1 MTPLSVAAE
10 GRRHWSLAAQL
21 RLDLAVALVLVLVL
35 GVCGAAWRVA
45 LDYRDAIEVAY
56 GTELRTTVQ
65 LAEAESALWQL
76 RYALPRFM
84 LGSPAEQQSI
94 IAEQAQWYAIV
105 EDRLDAY
112 GRTARDLEERRALTG
127 LRSAYQRYKQAR
139 PKFFALWAAGEKE
152 QAIAWAA
159 LTTARF
165 GAETVQAF
173 ATQIAL
179 QRSLAEREQTE
190 VEQKKVRVALG
201 LVTAIT
207 AALLGML
214 LVGYTHSVRMLR
226 PIIALRTQA
235 RQLVREQFGESLGG
249 SASNEVAALE
259 ESFQM
264 MSDRLVAHTESLR
277 RSRERLDFLLRA
289 TPAIIYSVRPD
300 GDRAV
305 KFISANVHAILGYEP
320 EEFLRAP
327 GFRLGLI
334 HPDDRERFLAG
345 RAALDSADTQA
356 CDYRCRHKD
365 GSWRW
370 MHDEFSLIRDATGVP
385 HELVGYWIDIT
396 ARVLAEQKRDRAQE
410 RLQLALGGGQLAV
423 WDADAESGKVWLSE
437 QWTEMLG
444 AVPRETWTTIEELV
458 ALAHPDDRERL
469 LHAVVAVMEG
479 ERAGYVEEHRV
490 RRASGEWCWILS
502 QGRVTER
509 AANGRAARIS
519 GTNLDISARKRTE
532 QELQRLTEQ
541 LTLSNR
547 ALEQAS
553 RMKTEFMANVTH
565 ELRTPLNGVIGF
577 AELLRDELPGPLNA
591 KQAAFVADILASGQQ
606 LLVLVEGILEMSRL
620 EAAEAGLE
628 REPVE
633 IGAALAERVAAH
645 RQAADA
651 RGIAMALELAPDV
664 GRAELDP
671 RSLRR
676 MLDVL
681 LDNAIEFNR
690 QGGTVAVSARRAR
703 DALEISVADTGIGIA
718 QADLAKLF
726 KPFVQ
731 LDAGLARQHGGL
743 GLGLA
748 LAQKLAQLHG
758 GSIEVSSEPG
768 QGSRFTLRFPLQER
782 P

>member
-1 MTPLSVAAE
+1 MTPISMAAE

-21 RLDLAVALVLVLVL
+21 RLDLVVALALVL

-76 RYALPRFM
+76 RYALLRFM

-112 GRTARDLEERRALTG
+112 GRTTRDVEARRALTG

-139 PKFFALWAAGEKE
+139 PKFFELWAAGEKE

-179 QRSLAEREQTE
+179 QRSLTEREQTE

-214 LVGYTHSVRMLR
+214 LVGYTHSLRLLR

-249 SASNEVAALE
+249 SGSNEVAALE

-264 MSDRLVAHTESLR
+264 MSDRLVARNESLR

-289 TPAIIYSVRPD
+289 TPAIIYSARPD

-305 KFISANVHAILGYEP
+305 KFISANVQAILGHEP

-345 RAALDSADTQA
+345 RAALDSADAQA

-370 MHDEFSLIRDATGVP
+370 MHDEFSLIRDSTGAP

-396 ARVLAEQKRDRAQE
+396 ARKRAEE
-410 RLQLALGGGQLAV
+410 
-423 WDADAESGKVWLSE
+423 
-437 QWTEMLG
+437 
-444 AVPRETWTTIEELV
+444 
-458 ALAHPDDRERL
+458 
-469 LHAVVAVMEG
+469 
-479 ERAGYVEEHRV
+479 
-490 RRASGEWCWILS
+490 
-502 QGRVTER
+502 
-509 AANGRAARIS
+509 
-519 GTNLDISARKRTE
+519 
-532 QELQRLTEQ
+532 ELQRLAEQ
-541 LTLSNR
+541 LTQSNR

-628 REPVE
+628 REPVD
-633 IGAALAERVAAH
+633 IGAALAECMAAH
-645 RQAADA
+645 RQAAAA
-651 RGIAMALELAPDV
+651 RGIAMALDVAPDV

-671 RSLRR
+671 GSLRR

-731 LDAGLARQHGGL
+731 LDAGLARQHGGI

-748 LAQKLAQLHG
+748 LAQKLAQLQG
-758 GSIEVSSEPG
+758 GTIEVSSEPG
-768 QGSRFTLRFPLQER
+768 QGSRFTLRFPLREAS
-782 P
+782 